1 VAAISIA
8 ALSLLL
14 SLVLYMIGSP
24 EMRADEKSGED
35 RSPLLRLLHVLI
47 EQAESWV
54 ARDHAGQK

>member
-1 VAAISIA
+1 
-8 ALSLLL
+8 
-14 SLVLYMIGSP
+14 MIGSP